1 MLYLHRQ
8 CQEHIHSSGK
18 MELML
23 QQMKTEQM
31 VEVKDEIMEMKSAV
45 NAEMMVLKAEVVNA
59 LPCQNASYASL
70 QDMGIAPP
78 TRIIH
83 CKMGH
88 KLCESCHDT
97 MVRSGRRNCLGHC
110 NTGFTGRELGRSAD
124 LQV

>member
-1 MLYLHRQ
+1 
-8 CQEHIHSSGK
+8 
-18 MELML
+18 
-23 QQMKTEQM
+23 
-31 VEVKDEIMEMKSAV
+31 MKSAV

-59 LPCQNASYASL
+59 LPCQNASNAGL

-97 MVRSGRRNCLGHC
+97 MERSGRRNC
-110 NTGFTGRELGRSAD
+110 NTGFIGRDLGMEAAHSKICRFD
-124 LQV
+124 IFRIVLY